1 MEKQDYSNHRRYY
14 IPHHFLFYP
23 VLTVLTCLSVYGIY
37 RYDKHW
43 VEWGAIS
50 IVCVLIGW
58 LSLMLRQHY
67 SLLLQD
73 RLIRLEMRLRYYQ
86 LTQRRFEFIEYKL
99 DIKQIAAV
107 RFASDDQLPYLINE
121 AIEEHLSSKEIK
133 KRIKNWMPDMMR
145 V

>member
-23 VLTVLTCLSVYGIY
+23 VLTALTCLSVYGIY
-37 RYDKHW
+37 RYHKHW

-50 IVCVLIGW
+50 IMCILIGW

-73 RLIRLEMRLRYYQ
+73 RLIRLELRLRYYQ

-99 DIKQIAAV
+99 DIKQIAAL

>member
-23 VLTVLTCLSVYGIY
+23 VLIVLTCLSVYGIY

-99 DIKQIAAV
+99 DIKQIAAL